1 MATIPLTDSGL
12 KKKINDC
19 EKVIAGGGEAKA
31 NIADGGGLTLQRQP
45 SGAWLWFYRY
55 RFGGKPSRLSLGAYP
70 TVTLAQARET
80 HRAAKDT
87 LAQGI
92 NPSQERKETKLKQ
105 AVAIQNDFK
114 SVARAWWD
122 SWRGD
127 KTAAHAAKVWANL
140 EKDVFTVMGNRA
152 VDSIKPAIIRL
163 AVQGVVKRG
172 ALDTAA
178 RVHQYIRSVLNY
190 AVAHELI
197 EANPAIGLLLNDI
210 IPKRKTKNQERIDLK
225 ELPQLLRDMDAY
237 DGHVLTR
244 YALQLINMT
253 FVRTKELIEAEWS
266 EIDLV
271 AGVWTIAPHRMKM
284 KTIHLVPLS
293 RQAVALLVQLR
304 AITGGQRYL
313 FPSIKGDGKTMS
325 NNTILYALYRMGYRG
340 RMTGHGYRGVASTAL
355 NEQGYDERHIE
366 LQLAHL
372 TGNATQRAYDHAKHM
387 IERTKMMQAWADYLD
402 EQRGVGKVIK
412 MKAVN

>member
-1 MATIPLTDSGL
+1 MAAYSLTDSGL
-12 KKKINDC
+12 KKKIAD
-19 EKVIAGGGEAKA
+19 GDKA
-31 NIADGGGLTLQRQP
+31 AAIDGKAMVNIADGGGLTLQRQP
-45 SGAWLWFYRY
+45 SGAWSWFYRY

-70 TVTLAQARET
+70 TVTLAQAREA
-80 HRAAKDT
+80 HKKAKDT
-87 LAQGI
+87 VKQGI
-92 NPSQERKETKLKQ
+92 NPSQERKEVKLKQ
-105 AVAIQNDFK
+105 AVAIQNYFK
-114 SVARAWWD
+114 SVARAWLE

-127 KTAAHAAKVWANL
+127 KTEVHAAKVWANL
-140 EKDVFTVMGNRA
+140 EKDVFTVMGNHP
-152 VDSIKPAIIRL
+152 VESVKPSLIRL

-284 KTIHLVPLS
+284 KTMHLVPLS
-293 RQAVALLVQLR
+293 RQVVALLVQLR

-313 FPSIKGDGKTMS
+313 FPSIKGDGRTMS

-387 IERTKMMQAWADYLD
+387 IERTKMMQDWADFLD
-402 EQRGVGKVIK
+402 KQRKSGVVIS
-412 MKAVN
+412 MRLA

>member
-163 AVQGVVKRG
+163 TVQGVVKRG

-253 FVRTKELIEAEWS
+253 FVRNRPCGGRVDYCAT
-266 EIDLV
+266 
-271 AGVWTIAPHRMKM
+271 PHENENHTSCAFEPPSCGFVGSITRNHRRAALFIPQYQRRWQDNEQQHH
-284 KTIHLVPLS
+284 TLCVVSHGLQGAHDGARLS
-293 RQAVALLVQLR
+293 R
-304 AITGGQRYL
+304 GG
-313 FPSIKGDGKTMS
+313 IDC
-325 NNTILYALYRMGYRG
+325 A
-340 RMTGHGYRGVASTAL
+340 
-355 NEQGYDERHIE
+355 
-366 LQLAHL
+366 
-372 TGNATQRAYDHAKHM
+372 QRA
-387 IERTKMMQAWADYLD
+387 RL
-402 EQRGVGKVIK
+402 
-412 MKAVN
+412 